1 MTQALTGFIKKVHIS
16 MKPAKATA
24 KFHALNIAMIVTQ

>member
-1 MTQALTGFIKKVHIS
+1 MAQALTGSIKKVLTS
-16 MKPAKATA
+16 MKPAQATA